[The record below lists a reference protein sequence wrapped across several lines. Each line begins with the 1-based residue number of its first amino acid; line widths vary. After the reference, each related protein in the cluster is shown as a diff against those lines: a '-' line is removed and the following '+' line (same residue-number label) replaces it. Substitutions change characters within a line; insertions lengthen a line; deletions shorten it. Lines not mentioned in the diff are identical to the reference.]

1 MKEVVF
7 DIEANGLKP
16 DKIWCIVAKPL
27 GEAVVSFGPN
37 KIKEGIDYLNK
48 ADVLIGHNIIG
59 FDIPVISKLHGVD
72 LSKTKVIKDTL
83 VMSRLFNPVRENGH
97 SLKTWGY
104 ILNIPKDE
112 KPEDWDTYTPTM
124 LTYCQR
130 DVVLNEKTYQYLLEE
145 GEDFDEESIQLEH
158 AVTSVLKEQEDTG
171 FLFNEKEA
179 LLLVALLKE
188 RMFEVEQEVQKVFQ
202 PKMVDVKE
210 VFPKLKKDG
219 TLSKSGLTAEEY
231 EKIQKNYNV
240 NHPEFA
246 NFSFMRKKLQEFNL
260 GSRKQI
266 GEYLTDFGWK
276 PNRFTP
282 TGQPVVDESSLA
294 KVKDIPEAR
303 LIAEF
308 LLLQKR
314 IAQIDS
320 WILAVDSDSRVHG
333 FVIPNGTITGRMS
346 HRAPNMAQ
354 VPSASSEYGKECRAC
369 WIVKDGYKLL
379 GVDASGLELRMLA
392 HYMDNKEYTN
402 EVTEGDIHTTN
413 QKLAGLKSRDK
424 AKTFIYALCYGAGDQ
439 KLSTILGGN
448 TKDARRIREHFL
460 DNLPS
465 FKKLKNRVGKAA
477 KRGYLKG
484 LDGRKIFIRNDYAAL
499 NSLLQGGGA
508 IVMKRALAM
517 LNTLIKLQ
525 TLDAK
530 FVANIH
536 DEWQIEVREDL
547 ADFVGQLA
555 VGCIE
560 KAGEYYNMRCP
571 LTGEYKIGGNWSE
584 TH

>member
-1 MKEVVF
+1 
-7 DIEANGLKP
+7 
-16 DKIWCIVAKPL
+16 
-27 GEAVVSFGPN
+27 
-37 KIKEGIDYLNK
+37 
-48 ADVLIGHNIIG
+48 
-59 FDIPVISKLHGVD
+59 
-72 LSKTKVIKDTL
+72 
-83 VMSRLFNPVRENGH
+83 
-97 SLKTWGY
+97 
-104 ILNIPKDE
+104 
-112 KPEDWDTYTPTM
+112 
-124 LTYCQR
+124 
-130 DVVLNEKTYQYLLEE
+130 
-145 GEDFDEESIQLEH
+145 
-158 AVTSVLKEQEDTG
+158 
-171 FLFNEKEA
+171 
-179 LLLVALLKE
+179 
-188 RMFEVEQEVQKVFQ
+188 
-202 PKMVDVKE
+202 
-210 VFPKLKKDG
+210 
-219 TLSKSGLTAEEY
+219 
-231 EKIQKNYNV
+231 
-240 NHPEFA
+240 
-246 NFSFMRKKLQEFNL
+246 
-260 GSRKQI
+260 
-266 GEYLTDFGWK
+266 
-276 PNRFTP
+276 
-282 TGQPVVDESSLA
+282 
-294 KVKDIPEAR
+294 
-303 LIAEF
+303 
-308 LLLQKR
+308 
-314 IAQIDS
+314 
-320 WILAVDSDSRVHG
+320 
-333 FVIPNGTITGRMS
+333 
-346 HRAPNMAQ
+346 MAQ

-508 IVMKRALAM
+508 IVMKRALIM
-517 LNTLIKLQ
+517 LQALIKLQ
-525 TLDAK
+525 ALDAK

-536 DEWQIEVREDL
+536 DEWQMEVREDIV
-547 ADFVGQLA
+547 DFVGELA